1 MVKAKAR
8 GDKPMK
14 KCAVFNDLS
23 GFGKC
28 SLCAAVPILSVM
40 GTEVHPVP
48 TAVLTRQSCYDKY
61 SMIELTDFLPSF
73 LSDWQGE
80 KFDAI
85 ITGYIADNI
94 QCNVIEE
101 FIERYRGDNTL
112 LIVDPV
118 MADDGALYDGFDEE
132 RCRGVFELVKKADI
146 ITPNLTEL
154 SLICSRPYTENFD
167 EISDM
172 AFELAKNG
180 PQYVVVTGIKSGDKC
195 KTAVFDR
202 SREAECFSSKLFPG
216 SFSGTGDLFVS
227 VLAGAVLK
235 GMTVQ
240 QGAKLAVEFIGKAIE
255 STDLSENP
263 MDGIAFEKHL
273 GELL

>member
-40 GTEVHPVP
+40 GTEVHPIP

-61 SMIELTDFLPSF
+61 SMMDLTDFMPSF
-73 LSDWQGE
+73 IEDWNGE
-80 KFDAI
+80 EFDAVI
-85 ITGYIADNI
+85 AGYVADET
-94 QCNVIEE
+94 QFNVIEE
-101 FIERYRGDNTL
+101 FLKRYKGKDTL

-118 MADDGALYDGFDEE
+118 MADDGALYDGFDAK
-132 RCRGVFELVKKADI
+132 RCRGVFELSNKADI

-154 SLICSRPYTENFD
+154 SLLCSKPYTEDFE

-172 AFELAKNG
+172 ASDLAKSG
-180 PQYVVVTGIKSGDKC
+180 PKYVVVTGIKAGGRC
-195 KTAVFDR
+195 ITAVFAR
-202 SREAECFSSKLFPG
+202 GEETECFDSKLYPG
-216 SFSGTGDLFVS
+216 SFSGTGDIFVS
-227 VLAGAVLK
+227 VLAGAVLR

-240 QGAKLAVEFIGKAIE
+240 QGVKLAVDFIGKAIA
-255 STDLSENP
+255 STDPASNP
-263 MDGIAFEKHL
+263 KDGIAFEKYL

>member
-40 GTEVHPVP
+40 GIEVHPVP

-61 SMIELTDFLPSF
+61 SMMDLTDFLPSF
-73 LSDWQGE
+73 LDDWQGE

-85 ITGYIADNI
+85 LTGYIADNI
-94 QCNVIEE
+94 QSKVIEKFTE
-101 FIERYRGDNTL
+101 QYRGKDTL

-118 MADDGALYDGFDEE
+118 MADDGALYDGFDSR
-132 RCRGVFELVKKADI
+132 RCNGIFELAKKADI

-154 SLICSRPYTENFD
+154 LLLCSKPYTEDF
-167 EISDM
+167 EKISDM
-172 AFELAKNG
+172 ASNLTKNG
-180 PQYVVVTGIKSGDKC
+180 PEYVVVTGIKSGDRC
-195 KTAVFDR
+195 ITAVFSR
-202 SREAECFSSKLFPG
+202 SQETECFDSKLYPG

-240 QGAKLAVEFIGKAIE
+240 QGAKLAVDFIGKAIA
-255 STDLSENP
+255 STDLRGNP
-263 MDGIAFEKHL
+263 KDGIAFEKHL

>member
-1 MVKAKAR
+1 MVIAKAR

-40 GTEVHPVP
+40 GTEVHPIP

-61 SMIELTDFLPSF
+61 SMIDLTDFMPSF
-73 LSDWQGE
+73 IDDWQGE
-80 KFDAI
+80 RFDAVI
-85 ITGYIADNI
+85 AGYVGDETQFDI
-94 QCNVIEE
+94 IEE
-101 FIERYRGDNTL
+101 FLRRYRSKDTL

-118 MADDGALYDGFDEE
+118 MADDGALYDGFDAK
-132 RCRGVFELVKKADI
+132 RCRGVFELSNKADI
-146 ITPNLTEL
+146 ITPNITEL
-154 SLICSRPYTENFD
+154 SLLCSKPYTEDF
-167 EISDM
+167 EKISDM
-172 AFELAKNG
+172 AAELVKNG
-180 PQYVVVTGIKSGDKC
+180 PEYVVVTGIKSGGRC
-195 KTAVFDR
+195 VTAVFARFQETEYFD
-202 SREAECFSSKLFPG
+202 SKLYPG
-216 SFSGTGDLFVS
+216 SFSGTGDVFVS
-227 VLAGAVLK
+227 VLAGAVLR

-240 QGAKLAVEFIGKAIE
+240 QGVKLAVDFIGRAIA